1 VRLKEINLKSKAWT
15 IEIDI
20 AFIEIDILS
29 KEEKRNPMMKPT
41 RAATNMGD
49 DNARL

>member
-1 VRLKEINLKSKAWT
+1 VRLKTIKLKPEIPT

-29 KEEKRNPMMKPT
+29 EGAKRNPMVMPT

-49 DNARL
+49 DNAKF